1 MKASERKF
9 ELGKENW
16 KKLPLCH
23 KEAENLDIIL
33 VCDGAASV
41 GQVGHEVGVKLNK
54 ESPESARM
62 CCLSA
67 IGAGSKV
74 HIDIAK
80 RAKRLIAIN
89 GCGNKCTS
97 KILEN
102 LGIKPTYEFTILNEG
117 IEKIPTLDFDN
128 EDVERIA
135 KKIADTIG
143 SKTEEKK

>member
-1 MKASERKF
+1 M
-9 ELGKENW
+9 GKENW
-16 KKLPLCH
+16 QKLPLCH

-54 ESPESARM
+54 EKPDQARM

-67 IGAGSKV
+67 IAAGSKI
-74 HIDIAK
+74 HIEIAK
-80 RAKRLIAIN
+80 KAKRLIAIN

-102 LGIKPTYEFTILNEG
+102 LGIKPTYEFTIVNEG
-117 IEKIPTLDFDN
+117 VEKVSTLDFDSA
-128 EDVERIA
+128 DVERIA
-135 KKIADTIG
+135 KKITEAIEAK
-143 SKTEEKK
+143 SKEKEDS

>member
-1 MKASERKF
+1 M
-9 ELGKENW
+9 GKDNW
-16 KKLPLCH
+16 QKLPICH

-54 ESPESARM
+54 ENPDLARM

-67 IGAGSKV
+67 IAAGSKV
-74 HIDIAK
+74 HVEIAK
-80 RAKRLIAIN
+80 KAKRLIAIN
-89 GCGNKCTS
+89 GCGNMCTS

-102 LGIKPTYEFTILNEG
+102 LGIKPDFEYTIIKENV
-117 IEKIPTLDFDN
+117 EKVSTLDIDP

-135 KKIADTIG
+135 QKIADEVG
-143 SKTEEKK
+143 YRK